1 VTNHEFVLAF
11 TRAGPSFALP
21 MHMHILGSAREAI
34 DQCYEEFVNELP
46 EELRT
51 TARHLPLLLGLS
63 TRTGVSWIDAVEQP
77 VLLSLPTLLLSQLSR
92 PVSPELSASTQ
103 RAHLFAMISAVIHER
118 LDDGSVEV
126 DTRIDAILLAVERQ
140 RHRGLAELRLLG
152 ADRSTSFMG
161 AEREARNAAAS
172 ERDVFEGRSEA
183 ELPSYVA
190 ICCGKHSLA
199 FPATMAAV
207 VAAGAE
213 LEELA
218 HVHDLILGVMLGVAA
233 RREVTE
239 RRERARAGRSWIV
252 ALTGEGDAAEVIGQL
267 FELAGSSFERAATAA
282 AVLGIGELG
291 SWAQWQAEQ
300 VREQAEVEA
309 KLGRARL
316 RDRKVAA

>member
-1 VTNHEFVLAF
+1 
-11 TRAGPSFALP
+11 
-21 MHMHILGSAREAI
+21 MHILGTARDAI
-34 DQCYEEFVNELP
+34 DQSYDEFVNELP

-51 TARHLPLLLGLS
+51 SARHLPLLLGLS
-63 TRTGVSWIDAVEQP
+63 TRASVSWIDAVEQP
-77 VLLSLPTLLLSQLSR
+77 VLLSLPTLLLSQLDRS
-92 PVSPELSASTQ
+92 VSAELCAASQ

-126 DTRIDAILLAVERQ
+126 DERMDAILMAVERR
-140 RHRGLAELRLLG
+140 RHRALAELRLLG
-152 ADRSTSFMG
+152 ADRNTSFTT
-161 AEREARNAAAS
+161 AEREARNAAAE
-172 ERDVFEGRSEA
+172 ERDVFESRSGA
-183 ELPSYVA
+183 ELPSFVA

-207 VAAGAE
+207 VAGGAE

-239 RRERARAGRSWIV
+239 RRERARTGRSWI
-252 ALTGEGDAAEVIGQL
+252 AAMAGEGDPAEVIGQL
-267 FELAGSSFERAATAA
+267 FELAATSFERAVTSATA
-282 AVLGIGELG
+282 LGASELV

-300 VREQAEVEA
+300 VREQAEVEV

-316 RDRKVAA
+316 RDRRAA